1 MFVLLAALALPFA
14 LTAHTVS
21 SPMVLAMFFW
31 TMFVTGGFQMLGL
44 RTGAQTYSADR
55 TASVAGVASGAWA
68 AVAALILPSPADS
81 SISKC
86 ST

>member
-1 MFVLLAALALPFA
+1 
-14 LTAHTVS
+14 
-21 SPMVLAMFFW
+21 MVLAMFFW

-68 AVAALILPSPADS
+68 AVAALILPITGRLFDQ
-81 SISKC
+81 
-86 ST
+86 